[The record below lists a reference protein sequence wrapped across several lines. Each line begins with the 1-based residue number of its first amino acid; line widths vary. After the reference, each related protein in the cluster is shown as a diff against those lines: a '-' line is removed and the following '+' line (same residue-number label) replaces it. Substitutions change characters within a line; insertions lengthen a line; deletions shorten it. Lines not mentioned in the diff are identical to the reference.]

1 MRICLLVLLSCLIEL
16 STIPAH
22 ANNLRG
28 SQAPEIH
35 SSTVAPELLERLRE
49 RCANRGFMN
58 TPLHSSLD
66 DCRKAVEDPHFS
78 APALEYCLAKRT
90 YTEMR
95 GCLTIIRGRDFPV
108 QYLQACERA
117 GHRGAQAYQ
126 DCLSFLANSSST
138 YDQEAFQLCLER
150 GMVARFR
157 EAVGCLNA
165 IRDRQV
171 NTQSL
176 RRLCVTELS
185 SMGDN
190 FADCV
195 NRTAETFPLS
205 PYCAP
210 PTSGGASVGAP
221 ARPRSP
227 TRSTP

>member
-1 MRICLLVLLSCLIEL
+1 MRIFLLVLFSCLLNL
-16 STIPAH
+16 SLSSAH

-28 SQAPEIH
+28 SQAPEIRT
-35 SSTVAPELLERLRE
+35 SAVAPELIERLRQ
-49 RCANRGFMN
+49 RCADRGFMN
-58 TPLHSSLD
+58 TPIHSSFD
-66 DCRKAVEDPHFS
+66 ECRKALEEPNFAS
-78 APALEYCLAKRT
+78 AALEYCLAKRT

-138 YDQEAFQLCLER
+138 FDQEAFQLCLER

-190 FADCV
+190 FGDCV

-205 PYCAP
+205 PYCTP
-210 PTSGGASVGAP
+210 PVSGGASAGAP
-221 ARPRSP
+221 ARALSP

>member
-1 MRICLLVLLSCLIEL
+1 MRIWILVLVGCLTEL
-16 STIPAH
+16 SSIPAH

-28 SQAPEIH
+28 SQAPEIR
-35 SSTVAPELLERLRE
+35 SGTVAPELIERLRQ
-49 RCANRGFMN
+49 RCADRGFMN
-58 TPLHSSLD
+58 MPIHSSFD
-66 DCRKAVEDPHFS
+66 ECRKALEEPNFAS
-78 APALEYCLAKRT
+78 AALEYCLAKQT
-90 YTEMR
+90 YMELR
-95 GCLTIIRGRDFPV
+95 GCLPIIRGRVFPV

-138 YDQEAFQLCLER
+138 FDQEAFQLCLER

-176 RRLCVTELS
+176 RRSCVTELS
-185 SMGDN
+185 SKGN

-195 NRTAETFPLS
+195 NRTAEAFPLS

-210 PTSGGASVGAP
+210 PTTGGASAGAP
-221 ARPRSP
+221 ARSLSP
-227 TRSTP
+227 TRSTPY